1 MNPHPHPAAD
11 LPEDSEDSAVSEGQ
25 LTALTTLSDVEKDE
39 DTSPNHSNENVSD
52 GPVSDKVDDDD
63 FPKEEADEG
72 ADVKER
78 LD

>member
-1 MNPHPHPAAD
+1 MWKLNPHPHRAAD

-25 LTALTTLSDVEKDE
+25 LTTLTTLSDVEKDE

-52 GPVSDKVDDDD
+52 DPVSDKVD
-63 FPKEEADEG
+63 G